1 MTPAP
6 NPQRRNAQARRA
18 ILDATIE
25 LIARDGY
32 ATVTIEAIAAEA
44 GVGKTTIYRWW
55 PSKGNLA
62 LEAIN
67 DHIGAVLDFP
77 DTGDIATDLCAQ
89 MTELVGLFNSD
100 IGVVFRG
107 VVAEA
112 QSNPAI
118 GTAILDTII
127 EPRTRAC
134 EVRLAKAVAGGQ
146 LRADVPTRVM
156 VEMFYSP
163 LYYRLLFG
171 TDILRPEDM
180 PGLLGYFLTGL
191 QPPEPNSAD
200 DGPAFVL

>member
-6 NPQRRNAQARRA
+6 NPERRNTQARRA

-32 ATVTIEAIAAEA
+32 ANVTIEAIASAA

-55 PSKGNLA
+55 PSKGTLA

-67 DHIGAVLDFP
+67 DHIGDVLDFP
-77 DTGDIATDLCAQ
+77 DTGDITVDLRTQ
-89 MTELVGLFNSD
+89 ITEVVGLLNSD

-107 VVAEA
+107 AIAEA
-112 QSNPAI
+112 QSTPAI

-134 EVRLAKAVAGGQ
+134 EVRLARAVADGQ

-171 TDILRPEDM
+171 TDILRPQDVGDLLDYCLN
-180 PGLLGYFLTGL
+180 GLRPQG
-191 QPPEPNSAD
+191 
-200 DGPAFVL
+200 